1 MKPTPDQEL
10 LLQKY
15 LRKNL
20 KYRETYAEFYDHILT
35 AVEVDSGDASFND
48 MVMKVIIDDFNGAQ
62 GMRSIED
69 QYKNSSFKEL
79 KRKYL
84 NYAMDNFRFPGILIT
99 AVFGCLIYFMAKQPW
114 FDLEVFLWNIMAIRV
129 IPAILRFITH
139 IRSPRIHGAPARSIK
154 SDFFKWQN
162 FITFFIFYMA
172 YLLASH
178 SLSTNPAWLKEI
190 TPTPLMTTILMLLI
204 ALHSLTYY
212 KVCRDDIKAAL
223 KLT

>member
-1 MKPTPDQEL
+1 MKPTSDQISS
-10 LLQKY
+10 LQKY

-35 AVEVDSGDASFND
+35 AVEVNSTDASFND
-48 MVMKVIIDDFNGAQ
+48 MVMKVVKDDFNGAQ

-69 QYKNSSFKEL
+69 QYRRSAFKEL

-84 NYAMDNFRFPGILIT
+84 NYATDNFRFPGIFIT

-114 FDLEVFLWNIMAIRV
+114 FDLEVFLWNIMAIRA
-129 IPAILRFITH
+129 IPAILRFITR
-139 IRSPRIHGAPARSIK
+139 ITSPRIHGAPTRSIK

-162 FITFFIFYMA
+162 FITFFIFYLG
-172 YLLASH
+172 YLVASH
-178 SLSTNPAWLKEI
+178 SINTNPVWLKEL
-190 TPTPLMTTILMLLI
+190 TPTPLMVTILMLLI
-204 ALHSLTYY
+204 TLHSLTYY

>member
-1 MKPTPDQEL
+1 MKPTPEEIS

-15 LRKNL
+15 LRRSL

-35 AVEVDSGDASFND
+35 AVEAESGDASFNEQ
-48 MVMKVIIDDFNGAQ
+48 VMQVIKADFGGPQ

-69 QYKNSSFKEL
+69 QYRRSAFTEL

-84 NYAMDNFRFPGILIT
+84 NYAVDNFRFPGVFIT
-99 AVFGCLIYFMAKQPW
+99 LVFGCLIYFLVKQPW
-114 FDLEVFLWNIMAIRV
+114 FDLEIFLWNILAIRA
-129 IPAILRFITH
+129 IPAMLRFITR
-139 IRSPRIHGAPARSIK
+139 IRSPRIQGAPVRSIK

-162 FITFFIFYMA
+162 FITFAIFYMG
-172 YLLASH
+172 YLVASH
-178 SLSTNPAWLKEI
+178 SINTNPVWLKQL
-190 TPTPLMTTILMLLI
+190 TPTPLMVTVLMLLI

-212 KVCRDDIKAAL
+212 KVCRDDIKAAF

>member
-35 AVEVDSGDASFND
+35 AVEAEKSDILFDD
-48 MVMKVIIDDFNGAQ
+48 LVIGTIKADFG
-62 GMRSIED
+62 GTKEMRLIENEY
-69 QYKNSSFKEL
+69 QRSVFKEL
-79 KRKYL
+79 KKKYRHYVL
-84 NYAMDNFRFPGILIT
+84 NNFRFPGIFIT
-99 AVFGCLIYFMAKQPW
+99 VTLGILIYFITKQPW
-114 FDLEVFLWNIMAIRV
+114 FDMDLFLFNIIAIRV
-129 IPAILRFITH
+129 IPDILRLITY
-139 IRSPRIHGAPARSIK
+139 IGLPRIYKAPLRSIK
-154 SDFFKWQN
+154 TAFFKWQN
-162 FITFFIFYMA
+162 FMTVFIFYLA

-178 SLSTNPAWLKEI
+178 SLFSNPVWLKEI
-190 TPTPLMTTILMLLI
+190 TVTPLIMTIPMLLL

>member
-1 MKPTPDQEL
+1 MKPNPDQEL

-20 KYRETYAEFYDHILT
+20 KYRETYAEFYDHVLT
-35 AVEVDSGDASFND
+35 AVEAEKSDALFD
-48 MVMKVIIDDFNGAQ
+48 DVVIGIIKADFGGAQ

-69 QYKNSSFKEL
+69 QYRRSAFTEL

-84 NYAMDNFRFPGILIT
+84 NYAIDNFRFPGIFIT
-99 AVFGCLIYFMAKQPW
+99 VVFGMLIYFLAKQPW
-114 FDLEVFLWNIMAIRV
+114 FDLEVFLWNIMAIRA
-129 IPAILRFITH
+129 IPAILRFITR
-139 IRSPRIHGAPARSIK
+139 IRSPRIQGAPARSIK

-162 FITFFIFYMA
+162 FITFFIFYLG
-172 YLLASH
+172 YLVASH
-178 SLSTNPAWLKEI
+178 SINTNPVWLKEI
-190 TPTPLMTTILMLLI
+190 APTPLMITVLMLLI